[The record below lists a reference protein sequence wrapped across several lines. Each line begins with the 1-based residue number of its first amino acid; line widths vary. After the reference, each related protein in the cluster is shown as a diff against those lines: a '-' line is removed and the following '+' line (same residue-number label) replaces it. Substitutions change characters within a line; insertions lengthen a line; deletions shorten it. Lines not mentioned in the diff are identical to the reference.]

1 MANPTKRDSAAGK
14 VVAVAR
20 SIVTYQIG
28 LSTGCRRMTRT
39 LCWLAPHQANLP
51 TIFKEYLDSVRGL
64 PVGSERLYWNR
75 DVLRQKDI
83 EIEKINQQFRD
94 RIFEAS
100 WALID
105 RFAGPGPTDVKPID

>member
-1 MANPTKRDSAAGK
+1 
-14 VVAVAR
+14 
-20 SIVTYQIG
+20 
-28 LSTGCRRMTRT
+28 
-39 LCWLAPHQANLP
+39 
-51 TIFKEYLDSVRGL
+51 
-64 PVGSERLYWNR
+64 LYWNR

-105 RFAGPGPTDVKPID
+105 RFADSDPTAMKAID

>member
-1 MANPTKRDSAAGK
+1 MANPTKRDSAASK
-14 VVAVAR
+14 AVAVAR

-28 LSTGCRRMTRT
+28 LSTGCRRMSRT
-39 LCWLAPHQANLP
+39 LRWLAPHEANLP
-51 TIFKEYLDSVRGL
+51 TIFNEYLDSVRSL

-100 WALID
+100 WTLID
-105 RFAGPGPTDVKPID
+105 RFAASGPTDAKSID

>member
-1 MANPTKRDSAAGK
+1 MVNPTKRDSAARK

-28 LSTGCRRMTRT
+28 LSTGCRRMSRT
-39 LCWLAPHQANLP
+39 LSRLAPHETNLP
-51 TIFKEYLDSVRGL
+51 TIFDEYLDKVREL
-64 PVGSERLYWNR
+64 PIGSERLNWNR
-75 DVLRQKDI
+75 EVLRQKDI
-83 EIEKINQQFRD
+83 EIERINQQFRD

-105 RFAGPGPTDVKPID
+105 RFVDSDSTDLKPLD